1 MARGK
6 WFLPYRAGKLNYED
20 IGLMPYLIQHDIGFN
35 GDKLFRVVKWVP
47 ESRHFV
53 LQGTVYSGGD
63 TAGFGKRSTAA
74 DNRKA
79 RAKAVAEAKQLAG
92 ESRSNPTRRRN
103 MDQSAARELELF
115 IENDGDLYRQQYTP
129 ILKNLALKKAK
140 GIYDHAKAVKLF
152 RYMVDRA
159 DKIYFSQADPWRRQS
174 GKVLT
179 DTATR
184 NHVADSLARKF
195 EREYDLGNYGNL
207 LPKKYQ
213 KNPRTGGVSVRKK
226 AGVGWYLVSGG
237 EHLGVQ
243 MTNGDIVGYY
253 ATKDLAQ
260 KAADR
265 MNEPPVWMPGFRKR
279 HPVRNSRSYRGVG
292 RSVRRAAR
300 TRRSIRRR
308 Y

>member
-1 MARGK
+1 MTFKSLARG
-6 WFLPYRAGKLNYED
+6 
-20 IGLMPYLIQHDIGFN
+20 
-35 GDKLFRVVKWVP
+35 DKFIFEGEVKFP
-47 ESRHFV
+47 
-53 LQGTVYSGGD
+53 YSGI
-63 TAGFGKRSTAA
+63 
-74 DNRKA
+74 
-79 RAKAVAEAKQLAG
+79 AKGPWVKTGTRTYSHVPDDGYGYRVGSINVKVIPQGQSL
-92 ESRSNPTRRRN
+92 RLSNPKRRRN

-195 EREYDLGNYGNL
+195 EREYDLGNYGSL

-213 KNPRTGGVSVRKK
+213 KNPRVAIPKDWTNAQVRINERGQVQVKIRPRSFASGRSAVRRLRRS
-226 AGVGWYLVSGG
+226 AG
-237 EHLGVQ
+237 
-243 MTNGDIVGYY
+243 
-253 ATKDLAQ
+253 
-260 KAADR
+260 R
-265 MNEPPVWMPGFRKR
+265 
-279 HPVRNSRSYRGVG
+279 
-292 RSVRRAAR
+292 RSVRR
-300 TRRSIRRR
+300 R